1 VTWHAEC
8 FVQGV
13 HRTIVVTALCLSSTI
28 AHAQPASPPAV
39 PPATANAGAAPPV
52 PPPAAPTVP
61 LAPGSSAQAVTAPPT
76 VSPEA
81 IQAWRARYVAARA
94 ALARGDF
101 KTASEQMAELWRTA
115 PDAESRAV
123 ALELGMLA
131 VDRQRR
137 GFSLI
142 HQSDLADTNVDA
154 KARNRRTTDELA
166 ILYTQSVFYGL
177 GTGAWIAV
185 LSKPDSAAGGILP
198 ALALAGGSAGL
209 VAILDRGDGLGYGV
223 AQSIVTGM
231 NIGLEEGLALTL
243 WNQARVR
250 RSDEWSGSTMGTVI
264 WGLSTAGALTGGI
277 VGSVAG
283 TTPGRASFVGSTAL
297 WSGVVSGLT
306 LGALVT
312 NDATADEK
320 ALLGAG
326 IGINAGAALGA
337 AFASDVSPSIARVRY
352 LDLGGLAGGLLFGGL
367 YLAAA
372 DKNGSTQG
380 GARHHGAGRHRR
392 AHDGL
397 AGDGGDAAGPIHEAR
412 AGASAARGELDSDDR
427 AVCGWG
433 GAGGGGHV
441 VRADIAFE
449 EMFTLSRCS
458 SGRRHSA
465 RTAR

>member
-1 VTWHAEC
+1 
-8 FVQGV
+8 
-13 HRTIVVTALCLSSTI
+13 
-28 AHAQPASPPAV
+28 
-39 PPATANAGAAPPV
+39 
-52 PPPAAPTVP
+52 
-61 LAPGSSAQAVTAPPT
+61 
-76 VSPEA
+76 
-81 IQAWRARYVAARA
+81 
-94 ALARGDF
+94 
-101 KTASEQMAELWRTA
+101 
-115 PDAESRAV
+115 
-123 ALELGMLA
+123 MLA
-131 VDRQRR
+131 VDWQRR

-380 GARHHGAGRHRR
+380 GLGITALGVTAGLTTAWLATAGMPQDRYTKPEPARPP
-392 AHDGL
+392 L
-397 AGDGGDAAGPIHEAR
+397 AVSWTPTIVPFA
-412 AGASAARGELDSDDR
+412 
-427 AVCGWG
+427 G
-433 GAGGGGHV
+433 GAGLGVAG
-441 VRADIAFE
+441 
-449 EMFTLSRCS
+449 TL
-458 SGRRHSA
+458 
-465 RTAR
+465 